1 MAAAAG
7 WPAVRFWWTSAR
19 FRDEAGEP
27 WADLGPASRVDEGPW
42 QRRTLRFQ
50 RRDRWRLETRDETVY
65 VRRAGQAVEVLS
77 AVCPHAGCLVRS
89 EGDGFAC
96 PCHRSRFDAGG
107 KPVEGPSPRP
117 LDPLQWKVERSR
129 LLVRYQR
136 FRSGL
141 PRREP
146 LEA

>member
-1 MAAAAG
+1 M
-7 WPAVRFWWTSAR
+7 
-19 FRDEAGEP
+19 
-27 WADLGPASRVDEGPW
+27 
-42 QRRTLRFQ
+42 
-50 RRDRWRLETRDETVY
+50 
-65 VRRAGQAVEVLS
+65 RRAGESVEVLS

-96 PCHRSRFDAGG
+96 PCHRSRFDAAG

-117 LDPLQWKVERSR
+117 LDPLEWKVERNR

-136 FRSGL
+136 FRPGL